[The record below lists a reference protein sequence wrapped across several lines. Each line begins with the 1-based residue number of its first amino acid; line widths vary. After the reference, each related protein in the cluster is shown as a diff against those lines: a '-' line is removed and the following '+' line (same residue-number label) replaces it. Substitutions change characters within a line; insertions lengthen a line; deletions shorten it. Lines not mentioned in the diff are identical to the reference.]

1 MSDRD
6 AIFARIRTA
15 LRDVPDGEPAYWQVD
30 AGGDAGQSAEPADGL
45 VELFA
50 ERCGEYRAHV
60 TRCDGSAEA
69 ITAAVAG
76 ACERHGAGTLAAPVD
91 LDDDWLPDGVEV
103 RRDHVPLTPPELDR
117 CDGVLTGSALAIAVT
132 GTIVLDGG
140 PAQGR
145 RALTLVP
152 DLHICVVRSE
162 QIVASV
168 PEAMRRL
175 ASAINTGRPVTFISG
190 PSATSDIELQRV
202 EGVHGP
208 RRLEVIVAG

>member
-15 LRDVPDGEPAYWQVD
+15 LRDVPDGEAGYWQAD
-30 AGGDAGQSAEPADGL
+30 AGGDAGQTAEPAEQL
-45 VELFA
+45 VDLFA

-60 TRCDGSAEA
+60 ARCAASAEA
-69 ITAAVAG
+69 IAAAVAS
-76 ACERHGAGTLAAPVD
+76 ACERHGVGTLAAPVD
-91 LDDDWLPDGVEV
+91 VVDEWLPDGVEV
-103 RRDHVPLTPPELDR
+103 RRDRVPLTPPELDR

-152 DLHICVVRSE
+152 DLHICIVRSE

-168 PEAMRRL
+168 PEAVHGL
-175 ASAINTGRPVTFISG
+175 ASAIDAGRPVTFISG